1 MKQLSIRFLLAAGLI
16 AALSF
21 ASVAQ
26 AATRSH
32 TTLKTDQPSFHYTG
46 DKTVGIGYLGYW
58 NGGIDITGSYFF
70 TNNIAARVDIAPVT
84 YTFPGVAPVSV
95 LYIDVMGVYHM
106 AFNDTIGGYAGLGLG
121 MGSATNGGVT
131 VAASGLAYTVG
142 AEMFFSDNIKGHLG
156 ILSGGLNL
164 GVDMLF

>member
-16 AALSF
+16 AVLSF

-32 TTLKTDQPSFHYTG
+32 ANVNTTQPSLHYAG
-46 DKTVGIGYLGYW
+46 DKSVGIGYLGYW

-70 TNNIAARVDIAPVT
+70 TPNIAAQADIAPIT
-84 YTFPGVAPVSV
+84 YTFPGFAAISV

-106 AFNDTIGGYAGLGLG
+106 AFNENIGGYAGLGLG
-121 MGSATNGGVT
+121 MGSASGPGGSVT
-131 VAASGLAYTVG
+131 VSGLAYTVG
-142 AEMFFSDNIKGHLG
+142 AEMFFTDNIKGHLG

-164 GVDMLF
+164 GVDMMF